1 MKLIQSALDIEV
13 SALDSDEDLRKKAGQ
28 HRDEALRKAT
38 EGAVEYIWEKARQL
52 SGVKRGGKIEIRKT
66 ASSVIKKATAEK
78 RADFELELF
87 KELQK
92 ERNRLAAN

>member
-1 MKLIQSALDIEV
+1 MKLIKSALDIEV

-38 EGAVEYIWEKARQL
+38 EGAVEYVWEKARQR
-52 SGVKRGGKIEIRKT
+52 SGVKHGGKVEIRKT
-66 ASSVIKKATAEK
+66 ASAMLKKATAEK

-87 KELQK
+87 SELRK
-92 ERNRLAAN
+92 ERDRLAAN